1 MEEIE
6 VTVHELQGS
15 PPPVRS
21 ERRSELQADSS
32 VSTPFAVSGSGLLK
46 IDLPPRFKGDGTESF
61 SSWARR
67 FEVAVEAM
75 TAPDKD
81 YSAVMSSVLPTRLTD
96 AAFLFWDS
104 LPPATKK
111 DYHSVKEKLEKVFG
125 PKYSLPFF
133 QTHVNARPRQP
144 GESLD
149 VYSADITR
157 LVLEAFPKY
166 DRHALEGEKFRRFVA
181 GLDPALQAKIH
192 EQGAEDIEGAL
203 RIASRCERARVAL
216 QLNSTEHMHKAAS
229 VEQVAMVRPRPSED
243 QLLQAVEQLTLTVDN
258 LRHEVHQL
266 HVKHRHLADNFSPV
280 STPSSRFY
288 YERDSTPEPY
298 RSPRPRGYYSP
309 ERYGRDSVR
318 VRKPSP
324 PAHQEYR
331 ERDTERRDRYA
342 VTNRYSRYDQP
353 EYSRSDF
360 GQRRSPSPAPRG
372 RRDASPRPRP
382 SVSEDFRNSHPALK
396 KRPMTASTVPA
407 RSVNGQCLD
416 ILGTLTIGL
425 RLGQKVWQQEVEV
438 LRGAYQPVI
447 LGWDFLVQHHALLD
461 AKNKVLQLWDLTMP
475 LLPKQHEVAA
485 CCNVS
490 VLAPTKIPAMSE
502 TLITAC
508 VSSATPAS
516 PVPTDYCGVVMPN
529 TNCDVMVAHSVS
541 SVQNGT
547 TIVRV
552 LNPSRDD
559 IELHPGQHL
568 GEFHSASSV
577 DIMPIGDTSAVT
589 VDKDFIP
596 IAKLPNTNLS
606 HAQIESLNNLLQKY
620 SDVFSAN
627 SQDRG
632 RTGLIKHHI
641 RTGVA
646 LPIKQ
651 RAYRVTPDQRAEIQA
666 QVDELLK
673 ADIIEESYSP
683 WAAPVVLVRKKN
695 GTWRFILDYR
705 KLNSVTIKDSHPLP
719 RVDDALD
726 ALSGSAW
733 FSTMDLQHGYWQVE
747 LEDCDREKTAF
758 TTGSGRYHFKVMPMG
773 LTNAP
778 ATCQRL
784 MEMVLRGLPW
794 KTCLVYLD
802 DVLIYSRTFDEHL
815 AHLEEVFCRLQT
827 SGLKLNPSKCSF
839 AQQQVQ
845 FLGHIVS
852 GQGVQPDP
860 RNVSSVQNW
869 PIPRTA
875 TEPGD
880 CATLWRLCC
889 VGCLKVR
896 GAPPSRLCLCPF
908 DHYLAWR
915 FSVGPAL
922 DLSCS
927 ASK

>member
-46 IDLPPRFKGDGTESF
+46 IDLPPPFKGDGTESF

-438 LRGAYQPVI
+438 LR
-447 LGWDFLVQHHALLD
+447 
-461 AKNKVLQLWDLTMP
+461 
-475 LLPKQHEVAA
+475 
-485 CCNVS
+485 
-490 VLAPTKIPAMSE
+490 
-502 TLITAC
+502 
-508 VSSATPAS
+508 
-516 PVPTDYCGVVMPN
+516 DYCGVVMPN

-568 GEFHSASSV
+568 G
-577 DIMPIGDTSAVT
+577 
-589 VDKDFIP
+589 
-596 IAKLPNTNLS
+596 
-606 HAQIESLNNLLQKY
+606 
-620 SDVFSAN
+620 
-627 SQDRG
+627 
-632 RTGLIKHHI
+632 
-641 RTGVA
+641 
-646 LPIKQ
+646 
-651 RAYRVTPDQRAEIQA
+651 
-666 QVDELLK
+666 
-673 ADIIEESYSP
+673 
-683 WAAPVVLVRKKN
+683 
-695 GTWRFILDYR
+695 
-705 KLNSVTIKDSHPLP
+705 
-719 RVDDALD
+719 
-726 ALSGSAW
+726 SAW

-758 TTGSGRYHFKVMPMG
+758 TTGSGLYHFKVMPMG

-875 TEPGD
+875 TEVRAFLGLCSYYRKFIRGFAHRSVPLHALTEKNAPLPG
-880 CATLWRLCC
+880 L
-889 VGCLKVR
+889 
-896 GAPPSRLCLCPF
+896 
-908 DHYLAWR
+908 
-915 FSVGPAL
+915 
-922 DLSCS
+922 
-927 ASK
+927 